1 MKVKFN
7 PRSTVD
13 VPYINTL
20 RKNLNLNLDF
30 YQAFKL
36 HGGYTYKHGNK
47 EKLSHCR
54 YQNATLSF
62 TKLSL
67 EPT

>member
-7 PRSTVD
+7 PRSTV
-13 VPYINTL
+13 VVLYINTL

-36 HGGYTYKHGNK
+36 HGGYKYKHGNK

>member
-30 YQAFKL
+30 YQDFKL
-36 HGGYTYKHGNK
+36 HGYTYKHVNK
-47 EKLSHCR
+47 EKLSVLAGCAF
-54 YQNATLSF
+54 QIVI
-62 TKLSL
+62 TKNNL
-67 EPT
+67 P